1 MDRRPGAGARRSR
14 SAHGHGSGLGSQ
26 SGLALALALAPGGCR
41 GAPPAPSRA
50 DVRPP
55 VESADAIPGS
65 AVRGTLRGRPFE
77 ARDARLLVDSRPGY
91 EKVDLALSAA
101 SAEAPCGALGEPAPM
116 RVWLRRKGAEPVA
129 AGEIR
134 LAPGAEQAW
143 ELHYQLEMGGE
154 WTGSGEAAAIVRFR
168 ATDAGA
174 GLKGELAACFADAE
188 QSCVAGSFEALRCPI
203 SLDMPLRGNEPP
215 EPMPVDAG
223 EATSPGS
230 LPTDAGEST
239 SPGSVPADAGR
250 ARPPLPPAGKAKR
263 KAGR

>member
-174 GLKGELAACFADAE
+174 GLKG
-188 QSCVAGSFEALRCPI
+188 

-215 EPMPVDAG
+215 EPRPVDAG